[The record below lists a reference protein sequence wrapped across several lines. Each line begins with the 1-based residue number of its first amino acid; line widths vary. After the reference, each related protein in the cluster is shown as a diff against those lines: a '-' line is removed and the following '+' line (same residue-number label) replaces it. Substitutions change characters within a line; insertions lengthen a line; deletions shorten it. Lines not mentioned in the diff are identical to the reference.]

1 MADFALVLQAT
12 ASGIVTGCVYALI
25 ALSLVIVYKSTD
37 VINFAGG
44 EIVMVG
50 GYLGMLGLLYL
61 GLPYAVIFLFSAA
74 ITFILGAVFDRVVL
88 NKVLGRAVPG
98 QSILVAM
105 VIATVGLS
113 YVLKGGVRVVPYTEE
128 VRRLPPLFTG
138 EPVFVGPVVLQL
150 QDITIVVIVV
160 LVMLA
165 LWAFFSLTLT
175 GKALRATSQNPR
187 AAALAGIPV
196 RRMRMATW
204 GLASSVSAVAGIL
217 LAPKLLMTP
226 DMGVIVILA
235 FAAAIIGGFA
245 SLPGCIVGGIVLGVI
260 QNLAGLFLSS
270 NAMSVAPFLVIMLVL
285 LIQPQGLFGG
295 RVVAKK
301 V

>member
-1 MADFALVLQAT
+1 MTLLILQAI
-12 ASGIVTGCVYALI
+12 ASGVVTGCVYSLI

-50 GYLGMLGLLYL
+50 GYAGMFALLYL
-61 GLPYAVIFLFSAA
+61 GLPYILIFVVAA
-74 ITFILGAVFDRVVL
+74 LATFVLGALFDRIVL
-88 NKVLGRAVPG
+88 HRVLGRAVPG

-113 YVLKGGVRVVPYTEE
+113 YVLKGSVRVVPYTEE
-128 VRRLPPLFTG
+128 VRRLPPLFSG
-138 EPVFVGPVVLQL
+138 EPIFLGPVVLQQ
-150 QDITIVVIVV
+150 QDIAIIVIAVV
-160 LVMLA
+160 VMIA
-165 LWAFFSLTLT
+165 MWAFFSLTLT

-187 AAALAGIPV
+187 AAALVGIPV
-196 RRMRMATW
+196 RRMRMTVW
-204 GLASSVSAVAGIL
+204 GLASALAAVAGIL

-245 SLPGCIVGGIVLGVI
+245 SLPGCILGGILLGVI
-260 QNLAGLFLSS
+260 QNIVGLYVGS
-270 NAMSVAPFLVIMLVL
+270 NAISVAPFAVIMLILVL
-285 LIQPQGLFGG
+285 RPQGLLGG
-295 RVVAKK
+295 RVAAKK